1 MRLVGFLL
9 SLLGILIVM
18 VANLNVSVQII
29 NALVSLL
36 TSVSQIALQYLTSQ
50 ALTIGGL
57 VGVVIG
63 LLLILLSYRR

>member
-1 MRLVGFLL
+1 MRLVGYLL